1 MIYKISQIP
10 IITYHKIC
18 RQKEFGINVIDPIQ
32 FKKQMRFLH
41 ANNYRPITFKNV
53 LTNNIPSKPIIIT
66 FDDGYQSVFQYAL
79 PILREF
85 NFQAVV
91 FVISNYIGKD
101 NTWDAKLSSK
111 RFKHLNENEIALLT
125 LAGIEIGSHGESH
138 RALPFLNDDFIRKE
152 LEKSRNILH
161 EITNQNIISLAYPF
175 GMQNK
180 RIQNIA
186 KLSGYKFGCIN
197 LWGDRQK
204 ENPFCLKRIP
214 IYRMDYLSSL
224 QNKLSNGWKNRIEL
238 IKLKILSSPAILTP
252 LYQKYLKKINYS

>member
-1 MIYKISQIP
+1 MTFKLSQIP

-53 LTNNIPSKPIIIT
+53 LMNHIPSKPIIIT

-79 PILREF
+79 PILRKF

-91 FVISNYIGKD
+91 FVISNHIGKD
-101 NTWDAKLSSK
+101 NSWDVKLSSK
-111 RFKHLNENEIALLT
+111 QFKHLNENEIALLAR
-125 LAGIEIGSHGESH
+125 AGIEIGSHGKSH
-138 RALPFLNDDFIRKE
+138 RALPFLNDELIRKE
-152 LEKSRNILH
+152 LEQSRNILG
-161 EITNQNIISLAYPF
+161 EITNQNILTLAYPF

-186 KLSGYKFGCIN
+186 KLTGYKFGCIN
-197 LWGDRQK
+197 LWGDHQK

-214 IYRMDYLSSL
+214 IYCTDYLSSL
-224 QNKLSNGWKNRIEL
+224 QNKLSSGWKNRIEL

-252 LYQKYLKKINYS
+252 LYQKYFKKTNYN